1 MNPGRWHRPLVLT
14 ASLAA
19 VTAFAGWI
27 AVLAL
32 TLPTRYVAN
41 HWNVAWVGFDVTL
54 LVSLVATGWALAR
67 RRPWNGT
74 AQMVS
79 AVLLVCDAWFDV
91 TTASGGA
98 TVLSV
103 ALAGTLELPAAA
115 ALAWTATRRTV
126 YGSPASHASLTAR
139 PSPPIAMRMRSGPA
153 GTRRTT
159 AGPTQPPTS

>member
-1 MNPGRWHRPLVLT
+1 
-14 ASLAA
+14 
-19 VTAFAGWI
+19 
-27 AVLAL
+27 VLAL